1 MIAAVPL
8 AGVVYDVSFAI
19 GTVVGLGLFLLPTA
33 IALSRRVANRW
44 IVVAIN
50 LLLGA
55 TGIGWVVALA
65 MAVRTKTL
73 RDP

>member
-8 AGVVYDVSFAI
+8 AAAVYDVSFMLGLI
-19 GTVVGLGLFLLPTA
+19 VSLGLFLLPTI
-33 IALSRRVANRW
+33 IALRRRVANRW
-44 IVVAIN
+44 VVVVIN

-65 MAVRTKTL
+65 MSVRTSTL
-73 RDP
+73 PRS